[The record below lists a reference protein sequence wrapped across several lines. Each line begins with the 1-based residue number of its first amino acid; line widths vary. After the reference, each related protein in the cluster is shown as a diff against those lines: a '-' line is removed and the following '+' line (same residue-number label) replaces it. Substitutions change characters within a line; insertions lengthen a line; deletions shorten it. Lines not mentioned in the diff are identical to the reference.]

1 MTIQIKRNK
10 QPTNQQWVPTMR
22 NYNDE
27 TLLELVELYASEA
40 CLNITNED
48 DLSNQFDNEVL
59 PILIENYSTK
69 GEEFQDTAMINEAF
83 NNWSDMLCK
92 DGEIHPE
99 QYDNYCY
106 VGSHS

>member
-1 MTIQIKRNK
+1 MK
-10 QPTNQQWVPTMR
+10 

-40 CLNITNED
+40 GLEITDED
-48 DLSNQFDNEVL
+48 DLSNKFDKDVL
-59 PILIENYSTK
+59 PELIEIHGTK
-69 GEEFQDTAMINEAF
+69 GEDFEDTVMINEEF

-92 DGEIHPE
+92 EGEIHPE
-99 QYDNYCY
+99 QYSNYEY